1 MTLDDLT
8 VNFEHLDQ
16 GMLLE
21 DWEWLIGKT
30 KQPILLSAFG
40 DAFLQDA
47 DDGAVH
53 LLDVGAN
60 QICFIAGSVEEFSGL
75 LSDRN
80 FVGEYFNVQAVGDL
94 RLKGL
99 TLNPGQIYSFVVP
112 PVLGGRYALDNFEIS
127 EIAVHFSITGQ
138 IGRQL
143 KDVPPGTRINS
154 ITIEKNPKPKRG
166 WRFWQ

>member
-8 VNFEHLDQ
+8 VNFEHLDRAT
-16 GMLLE
+16 LLE

-30 KQPILLSAFG
+30 KPPILISAFG

-47 DDGAVH
+47 GDGTVH

-60 QICFIAGSVEEFSGL
+60 QIGFIAESVDEFKEL

-80 FVGEYFNVQAVGDL
+80 FVGKYFNVQVIGDL

-99 TLNPGQIYSFVVP
+99 VLKPRQIYSFITP
-112 PVLGGRYALDNFEIS
+112 AVLGGQYALDNIEIAD
-127 EIAVHFSITGQ
+127 IAVHFSIAGQ
-138 IGRQL
+138 IGRQV
-143 KDVPPGTRINS
+143 KDVPPGTPIKS
-154 ITIEKNPKPKRG
+154 IAIEESPKLKRG